1 MFNFSISWLI
11 FWMKGRVEV
20 DNQSV
25 RSRIPRLLIWI
36 FPYGWLLKTLTQP
49 ILRLPRSKAKTN
61 LPLATRD
68 RLIVLGILSTMN
80 DGVALGI
87 LAIIIGIILGGAGFK
102 ARLVL
107 TTTQGTVNL
116 DAVAFQ
122 KDVLLQIAQE
132 IKNRQTKQN
141 HKLRITKFSKSCNLC
156 GLLMVIHHAIKK
168 HGTNQLLVHVLM
180 LLKSKRQN
188 KNDS

>member
-36 FPYGWLLKTLTQP
+36 FPYGMVAKDVNLADIKATEVKSKNQIFPLLLG
-49 ILRLPRSKAKTN
+49 IV
-61 LPLATRD
+61 
-68 RLIVLGILSTMN
+68 LIVLGILSTMN

-122 KDVLLQIAQE
+122 KDVLLHIAQE
-132 IKNRQTKQN
+132 IKNRQTKPEPQ
-141 HKLRITKFSKSCNLC
+141 
-156 GLLMVIHHAIKK
+156 IKD
-168 HGTNQLLVHVLM
+168 NQVLEE
-180 LLKSKRQN
+180 L
-188 KNDS
+188 

>member
-36 FPYGWLLKTLTQP
+36 FPYGMVVKDVNLADIKATEVKSKNQIFPLLLG
-49 ILRLPRSKAKTN
+49 IV
-61 LPLATRD
+61 
-68 RLIVLGILSTMN
+68 LIVLGILSTMN

-132 IKNRQTKQN
+132 IKNRQ
-141 HKLRITKFSKSCNLC
+141 
-156 GLLMVIHHAIKK
+156 IKPEPQIK
-168 HGTNQLLVHVLM
+168 DNQVLEE
-180 LLKSKRQN
+180 L
-188 KNDS
+188 

>member
-36 FPYGWLLKTLTQP
+36 FPYGMVAKDVNLADIKATEVKSKNQIFPLLLG
-49 ILRLPRSKAKTN
+49 IV
-61 LPLATRD
+61 
-68 RLIVLGILSTMN
+68 LIVLGILSTMN
-80 DGVALGI
+80 DRVALGI

-132 IKNRQTKQN
+132 IKNRQTKPEPQ
-141 HKLRITKFSKSCNLC
+141 
-156 GLLMVIHHAIKK
+156 IKD
-168 HGTNQLLVHVLM
+168 NQVLEE
-180 LLKSKRQN
+180 L
-188 KNDS
+188 

>member
-36 FPYGWLLKTLTQP
+36 FPYGMVAKDVNLADIKATEVKSKNQIFPLLLG
-49 ILRLPRSKAKTN
+49 IV
-61 LPLATRD
+61 
-68 RLIVLGILSTMN
+68 LIVLGILSTMN

-87 LAIIIGIILGGAGFK
+87 LAIVIGIILGGAGFK

-132 IKNRQTKQN
+132 IKNRQTKPEPQ
-141 HKLRITKFSKSCNLC
+141 
-156 GLLMVIHHAIKK
+156 IKD
-168 HGTNQLLVHVLM
+168 NQVLED
-180 LLKSKRQN
+180 L
-188 KNDS
+188 

>member
-36 FPYGWLLKTLTQP
+36 FPYGMVAKDVNLADIKATEVKSKNQIFPLLLG
-49 ILRLPRSKAKTN
+49 IV
-61 LPLATRD
+61 
-68 RLIVLGILSTMN
+68 LIVLGILSTMN

-132 IKNRQTKQN
+132 IKNRQTKPEPQIKDN
-141 HKLRITKFSKSCNLC
+141 QVLEEMKRKLLS
-156 GLLMVIHHAIKK
+156 
-168 HGTNQLLVHVLM
+168 
-180 LLKSKRQN
+180 
-188 KNDS
+188 

>member
-36 FPYGWLLKTLTQP
+36 FPYGMVAKDVNLADIKATEVKSKNQIFPLLLG
-49 ILRLPRSKAKTN
+49 IV
-61 LPLATRD
+61 
-68 RLIVLGILSTMN
+68 LIVLGILSTMN

-132 IKNRQTKQN
+132 IKNRQTKPEPQ
-141 HKLRITKFSKSCNLC
+141 
-156 GLLMVIHHAIKK
+156 IKD
-168 HGTNQLLVHVLM
+168 NQVLEE
-180 LLKSKRQN
+180 L
-188 KNDS
+188 

>member
-20 DNQSV
+20 DNLSV

-36 FPYGWLLKTLTQP
+36 FPYGMVAKDVNLADIKATEVKSKNQIFPLLLG
-49 ILRLPRSKAKTN
+49 IV
-61 LPLATRD
+61 
-68 RLIVLGILSTMN
+68 LIVLGILSTMN

-107 TTTQGTVNL
+107 TTTRGTVNL

-132 IKNRQTKQN
+132 IKNRQTKPEPQ
-141 HKLRITKFSKSCNLC
+141 
-156 GLLMVIHHAIKK
+156 IKD
-168 HGTNQLLVHVLM
+168 NQVLEE
-180 LLKSKRQN
+180 L
-188 KNDS
+188 

>member
-11 FWMKGRVEV
+11 FWTKGRVEV

-36 FPYGWLLKTLTQP
+36 FPYWMVAKDVNLADIKATEVKSKNQIFPLLLG
-49 ILRLPRSKAKTN
+49 IV
-61 LPLATRD
+61 
-68 RLIVLGILSTMN
+68 LIVLGILSTMN

-132 IKNRQTKQN
+132 IKNRQTKPEPQ
-141 HKLRITKFSKSCNLC
+141 
-156 GLLMVIHHAIKK
+156 IKD
-168 HGTNQLLVHVLM
+168 NQVLEE
-180 LLKSKRQN
+180 L
-188 KNDS
+188 

>member
-36 FPYGWLLKTLTQP
+36 FPYGMVAKDVNLADIKATEVKSKNQIFPLLLG
-49 ILRLPRSKAKTN
+49 IV
-61 LPLATRD
+61 
-68 RLIVLGILSTMN
+68 LIVLGILSTMN

-107 TTTQGTVNL
+107 TTTRGTVNL

-132 IKNRQTKQN
+132 IKNRQTKPEPQ
-141 HKLRITKFSKSCNLC
+141 
-156 GLLMVIHHAIKK
+156 IKD
-168 HGTNQLLVHVLM
+168 NQVLEE
-180 LLKSKRQN
+180 L
-188 KNDS
+188 

>member
-36 FPYGWLLKTLTQP
+36 FPYGMVAKDVNLADIKATEVKSKNQIFPLLLG
-49 ILRLPRSKAKTN
+49 IV
-61 LPLATRD
+61 
-68 RLIVLGILSTMN
+68 LIVLGILSTMN
-80 DGVALGI
+80 EGVALGI
-87 LAIIIGIILGGAGFK
+87 LAIVIGIILGGAGFK

-132 IKNRQTKQN
+132 IKNRQTKPEPQ
-141 HKLRITKFSKSCNLC
+141 
-156 GLLMVIHHAIKK
+156 IKD
-168 HGTNQLLVHVLM
+168 NQVLEE
-180 LLKSKRQN
+180 L
-188 KNDS
+188 

>member
-36 FPYGWLLKTLTQP
+36 FPYGMVAKDVNLSDIKATEVKSKNQIFPLLLG
-49 ILRLPRSKAKTN
+49 IV
-61 LPLATRD
+61 
-68 RLIVLGILSTMN
+68 LIVLGILSTMN

-132 IKNRQTKQN
+132 IKNRQTKPEPQ
-141 HKLRITKFSKSCNLC
+141 
-156 GLLMVIHHAIKK
+156 IKD
-168 HGTNQLLVHVLM
+168 NQVLEE
-180 LLKSKRQN
+180 L
-188 KNDS
+188 

>member
-36 FPYGWLLKTLTQP
+36 FPYGMVAKDVNLADIKATEVKSKNQIFPLLLG
-49 ILRLPRSKAKTN
+49 IV
-61 LPLATRD
+61 
-68 RLIVLGILSTMN
+68 LIVLGILSTMN

-122 KDVLLQIAQE
+122 KDVLLQIVQE
-132 IKNRQTKQN
+132 IKNRQTKPEPQ
-141 HKLRITKFSKSCNLC
+141 
-156 GLLMVIHHAIKK
+156 IKD
-168 HGTNQLLVHVLM
+168 NQVLEE
-180 LLKSKRQN
+180 L
-188 KNDS
+188 

>member
-36 FPYGWLLKTLTQP
+36 FPYGMVAKDVNLANIKATEVKSKNQIFPLLLG
-49 ILRLPRSKAKTN
+49 IV
-61 LPLATRD
+61 
-68 RLIVLGILSTMN
+68 LIVLGILSTMN

-102 ARLVL
+102 SRLVL

-132 IKNRQTKQN
+132 IKNRQTKPEPQ
-141 HKLRITKFSKSCNLC
+141 
-156 GLLMVIHHAIKK
+156 IKD
-168 HGTNQLLVHVLM
+168 NQVLEE
-180 LLKSKRQN
+180 L
-188 KNDS
+188 

>member
-36 FPYGWLLKTLTQP
+36 FPYGMVAKDVNLADIKATEVKSKNQIFPLLLG
-49 ILRLPRSKAKTN
+49 IV
-61 LPLATRD
+61 
-68 RLIVLGILSTMN
+68 LIVLGILSTMN

-87 LAIIIGIILGGAGFK
+87 LAIVIGIILGGAGFK

-132 IKNRQTKQN
+132 IKNRQTKPETQ
-141 HKLRITKFSKSCNLC
+141 
-156 GLLMVIHHAIKK
+156 IKD
-168 HGTNQLLVHVLM
+168 NQVLED
-180 LLKSKRQN
+180 L
-188 KNDS
+188 

>member
-36 FPYGWLLKTLTQP
+36 FPYGMVAKDVNLADIKATEVKSKNQIFPLLLG
-49 ILRLPRSKAKTN
+49 IV
-61 LPLATRD
+61 
-68 RLIVLGILSTMN
+68 LIVLGILSTMN

-132 IKNRQTKQN
+132 IKNRQTKPEPQIKDN
-141 HKLRITKFSKSCNLC
+141 Q
-156 GLLMVIHHAIKK
+156 VIEE
-168 HGTNQLLVHVLM
+168 L
-180 LLKSKRQN
+180 
-188 KNDS
+188 